1 MTGLPC
7 VPYSG
12 GQVGEADRGHMMF
25 KGSLSKEITVILVIK
40 LFVLLLI
47 KFIWFPPPTVPG
59 LDPQRI
65 VEHVLGSGEKPSEGE
80 PR

>member
-7 VPYSG
+7 VPNRG
-12 GQVGEADRGHMMF
+12 WQVGAADRGYMMF
-25 KGSLSKEITVILVIK
+25 KGSLSKEIAIILVIK
-40 LFVLLLI
+40 LLVLLLI
-47 KFIWFPPPTVPG
+47 KFIWFAQPTVPG
-59 LDPQRI
+59 LDPQPI